1 MDLTERKL
9 KILQA
14 IIADFVRTAEPVG
27 SRTIS
32 RNYELGISPATIRN
46 EMSDLEEMG
55 YLTHPHTSSG
65 RVPSEKAYRLY
76 VNEMMGK
83 KELSEA
89 EKNAIASKLYEN
101 VTELDN
107 LIERAAHVLSE
118 ITSLTAFAL
127 SPGKELD
134 RLRYVNLI
142 PVDDRTVV
150 LMIVAESGKVSNTTV
165 QLDRPVN
172 DETLRILAKNMTY
185 NYSGKTLS
193 EALKIDIIKNFRE
206 DAEAM
211 AMFRNN
217 IVPGFLKTLEDM
229 LNVNLYMDG
238 LTNIFSIPEYNDIE
252 KAKSFFEILGR
263 KEDIRKKLIERDDGM
278 IITIGGENQD
288 ADLSDCSVITATYH
302 VDGRLVGKLGVI
314 GPTRM
319 KYDEVTSVVEYLTDN
334 ISKAFMIT
342 GGEKADDGKTRGD

>member
-14 IIADFVRTAEPVG
+14 VIADFVRTAEPIG

-32 RNYELGISPATIRN
+32 KNYSLGSPATIRN

-76 VNEMMGK
+76 VNEMMKK
-83 KELSEA
+83 KELSQA
-89 EKNAIASKLYEN
+89 EKDAIASELYQN
-101 VTELDN
+101 VNELDS

-118 ITSLTAFAL
+118 ITNLTAFAL
-127 SPGKELD
+127 SPGKEQDKLK
-134 RLRYVNLI
+134 YINLL
-142 PVDDRTVV
+142 PVDDYAVV
-150 LMIVAESGKVSNTTV
+150 LMLVSDSGKVSNTV
-165 QLDRPVN
+165 VRLKAPASED
-172 DETLRILAKNMTY
+172 TLRILAKNMTY

-193 EALKIDIIKNFRE
+193 EALKLDIIENFRA

-211 AMFRNN
+211 SMFENSIAPSFIR
-217 IVPGFLKTLEDM
+217 TLEDM

-238 LTNIFSIPEYNDIE
+238 LTNIFALPEYNDIE
-252 KAKSFFEILGR
+252 KARTFFEMINR
-263 KEDIRKKLIERDDGM
+263 KADITQKLISRGDGVE
-278 IITIGGENQD
+278 ITIGRENQD
-288 ADLSDCSVITATYH
+288 ADLSECSVITATYH

-334 ISKAFMIT
+334 ISKAFMLT
-342 GGEKADDGKTRGD
+342 EGDDDDR

>member
-14 IIADFVRTAEPVG
+14 VIADFVRTAEPVG

-32 RNYELGISPATIRN
+32 KNYELGSPATIRN

-76 VNEMMGK
+76 VNEMMSK
-83 KELSEA
+83 KELSQE
-89 EKNAIASKLYEN
+89 EKDAIAHDLYEN
-101 VTELDN
+101 VTEFDN

-118 ITSLTAFAL
+118 ITNLTAFAL
-127 SPGKELD
+127 TPGKEQDKLK
-134 RLRYVNLI
+134 YINLL
-142 PVDDRTVV
+142 PVDDYTVV
-150 LMIVAESGKVSNTTV
+150 LMLVSDSGKVSNTAV
-165 QLDRPVN
+165 RLDKPASE
-172 DETLRILAKNMTY
+172 ETLRILSKNMTY

-193 EALKIDIIKNFRE
+193 EALTIDIIKTFKA

-211 AMFRNN
+211 AMFENS
-217 IVPGFLKTLEDM
+217 IAPSFVKTLEDM

-238 LTNIFSIPEYNDIE
+238 LTNIFALPEYNDID
-252 KAKSFFEILGR
+252 KARTFFEMVNR
-263 KEDIRKKLIERDDGM
+263 KSDITQKMISRDDGIM
-278 IITIGGENQD
+278 ITIGGENQD
-288 ADLSDCSVITATYH
+288 EELSDCSVITATYH
-302 VDGRLVGKLGVI
+302 VDGKLVGKLGVI

-319 KYDEVTSVVEYLTDN
+319 NYDEVTSVVEYLTDN
-334 ISKAFMIT
+334 ISRAFMLT
-342 GGEKADDGKTRGD
+342 EGEDDD

>member
-14 IIADFVRTAEPVG
+14 VIADFVRTAEPVG

-32 RNYELGISPATIRN
+32 KNYELGSPATIRN

-76 VNEMMGK
+76 VNEMMK
-83 KELSEA
+83 KRELTA
-89 EKNAIASKLYEN
+89 EQKKAISDRLYAN
-101 VTELDN
+101 VSELDT

-118 ITSLTAFAL
+118 ITNLTAFAL
-127 SPGKELD
+127 SPGKEQDKLK
-134 RLRYVNLI
+134 YVNLL
-142 PVDDRTVV
+142 PVDEHTVV
-150 LMIVAESGKVSNTTV
+150 IMLVSDSGRASNAAV
-165 QLDRPVN
+165 RLKKPASE
-172 DETLRILAKNMTY
+172 ETLRVLAKNMTY

-193 EALKIDIIKNFRE
+193 EALKLDIIKTFRA

-211 AMFRNN
+211 AMFENSIAPSFIR
-217 IVPGFLKTLEDM
+217 TLEDM

-238 LTNIFSIPEYNDIE
+238 MTNIFSLPEYNDIE
-252 KAKSFFEILGR
+252 KARSFFQMI
-263 KEDIRKKLIERDDGM
+263 DRKKEITQKIKGRDDGVM
-278 IITIGGENQD
+278 ITIGGENQD
-288 ADLSDCSVITATYH
+288 EDLADCSVISATYH
-302 VDGRLVGKLGVI
+302 VDGKLVGKLGVI

-319 KYDEVTSVVEYLTDN
+319 KYDEVTSVVEYLTEN
-334 ISKAFMIT
+334 ITKAFRLT
-342 GGEKADDGKTRGD
+342 EGDDDGR

>member
-14 IIADFVRTAEPVG
+14 VIADFVRTAEPVG

-32 RNYELGISPATIRN
+32 KNYELGSPATIRN

-76 VNEMMGK
+76 VNEMMRK
-83 KELSEA
+83 KELTQE
-89 EKNAIASKLYEN
+89 EKDAIAHDLYEN
-101 VTELDN
+101 VNELDN

-118 ITSLTAFAL
+118 ITNLTAFAL
-127 SPGKELD
+127 TPGKEQDKLK
-134 RLRYVNLI
+134 YINLL
-142 PVDDRTVV
+142 PVDEHTVV
-150 LMIVAESGKVSNTTV
+150 LMLVSDSGKVSNTAV
-165 QLDRPVN
+165 RLEKPASE
-172 DETLRILAKNMTY
+172 ETLRLLAKNMTY

-193 EALKIDIIKNFRE
+193 EALTIDIIKTFKA

-211 AMFRNN
+211 AMFEYS
-217 IVPGFLKTLEDM
+217 IAPSFIKTLEDM

-238 LTNIFSIPEYNDIE
+238 LTNIFALPEYNDIE
-252 KAKSFFEILGR
+252 KARTFFEMINR
-263 KEDIRKKLIERDDGM
+263 KSDITQKLISRDDGVM
-278 IITIGGENQD
+278 ITIGGENQD
-288 ADLSDCSVITATYH
+288 EDLSDCSVITATYH
-302 VDGRLVGKLGVI
+302 VDGKMVGKLGVI

-334 ISKAFMIT
+334 ISKAFMLT
-342 GGEKADDGKTRGD
+342 EGDDDDREK

>member
-14 IIADFVRTAEPVG
+14 VIADFVRTAEPVG

-32 RNYELGISPATIRN
+32 KNYELGSPATIRN

-76 VNEMMGK
+76 VNEMMK
-83 KELSEA
+83 KRELTA
-89 EKNAIASKLYEN
+89 EQKKAISDRLYAN
-101 VTELDN
+101 VSELDT

-118 ITSLTAFAL
+118 ITNLTAFAL
-127 SPGKELD
+127 SPGKEQDKLK
-134 RLRYVNLI
+134 YVNLL
-142 PVDDRTVV
+142 PVDDHTVV
-150 LMIVAESGKVSNTTV
+150 IMLVSDSGRASNAAV
-165 QLDRPVN
+165 RLKKPASE
-172 DETLRILAKNMTY
+172 ETLRILAKNMTY

-193 EALKIDIIKNFRE
+193 EALKLDIIKTFRA

-211 AMFRNN
+211 AMFENSIAPSFIR
-217 IVPGFLKTLEDM
+217 TLEDM

-238 LTNIFSIPEYNDIE
+238 MTNIFSLPEYNDIE
-252 KAKSFFEILGR
+252 KARSFFQMI
-263 KEDIRKKLIERDDGM
+263 DRKKEITQKIKGRDDGVM
-278 IITIGGENQD
+278 ITIGGENQD
-288 ADLSDCSVITATYH
+288 EDLADCSVISATYH
-302 VDGRLVGKLGVI
+302 VDGKLVGKLGVI

-334 ISKAFMIT
+334 ITKAFRLT
-342 GGEKADDGKTRGD
+342 EGDDDGR

>member
-14 IIADFVRTAEPVG
+14 VIADFVRTAEPVG

-32 RNYELGISPATIRN
+32 KNYELGSPATIRN

-76 VNEMMGK
+76 VNEMMK
-83 KELSEA
+83 KRELTA
-89 EKNAIASKLYEN
+89 EQKKAISDRLYAN
-101 VTELDN
+101 VSELDT

-118 ITSLTAFAL
+118 ITNLTAFAL
-127 SPGKELD
+127 SPGKEQDKLK
-134 RLRYVNLI
+134 YVNLL
-142 PVDDRTVV
+142 PVDDHTVV
-150 LMIVAESGKVSNTTV
+150 IMLVSDSGRASNAAV
-165 QLDRPVN
+165 RLKKPASE
-172 DETLRILAKNMTY
+172 ETLRVLAKNMTY

-193 EALKIDIIKNFRE
+193 EALKLDIIKTFRA

-211 AMFRNN
+211 AMFENSIAPSFIR
-217 IVPGFLKTLEDM
+217 TLEDM

-238 LTNIFSIPEYNDIE
+238 MTNIFSLPEYNDIE
-252 KAKSFFEILGR
+252 KARSFFQMI
-263 KEDIRKKLIERDDGM
+263 DRKKEITQKIKGRDDGVM
-278 IITIGGENQD
+278 ITIGGENQD
-288 ADLSDCSVITATYH
+288 EDLADCSVISATYH
-302 VDGRLVGKLGVI
+302 VDGKLVGKLGVI

-334 ISKAFMIT
+334 ITKAFRLT
-342 GGEKADDGKTRGD
+342 EGDDDGR

>member
-14 IIADFVRTAEPVG
+14 VIADFVRTAEPVG

-32 RNYELGISPATIRN
+32 KNYELGSPATIRN

-76 VNEMMGK
+76 VNEMMK
-83 KELSEA
+83 KRELTA
-89 EKNAIASKLYEN
+89 EQKKAISDRLYAN
-101 VTELDN
+101 VSELDT

-118 ITSLTAFAL
+118 ITNLTAFAL
-127 SPGKELD
+127 SPGKEQDKLK
-134 RLRYVNLI
+134 YVNLL
-142 PVDDRTVV
+142 PVDDHTVV
-150 LMIVAESGKVSNTTV
+150 IMLVSDSGKASNAAV
-165 QLDRPVN
+165 RLKKPAS
-172 DETLRILAKNMTY
+172 EEALRVLAKNMTY

-193 EALKIDIIKNFRE
+193 EALKLDIIKTFRA

-211 AMFRNN
+211 AMFENSIAPSFIR
-217 IVPGFLKTLEDM
+217 TLEDM

-238 LTNIFSIPEYNDIE
+238 MTNIFSLPEYNDIE
-252 KAKSFFEILGR
+252 KARSFFQMI
-263 KEDIRKKLIERDDGM
+263 DRKKEITQKIKGRDDGVM
-278 IITIGGENQD
+278 ITIGGENQD
-288 ADLSDCSVITATYH
+288 EDLADCSVISATYH
-302 VDGRLVGKLGVI
+302 VDGKLVGKLGVI

-334 ISKAFMIT
+334 ITKAFRLT
-342 GGEKADDGKTRGD
+342 EGDDDGR

>member
-14 IIADFVRTAEPVG
+14 VIADFVRTAEPVG

-32 RNYELGISPATIRN
+32 KNYELGSPATIRN

-76 VNEMMGK
+76 VNEMMK
-83 KELSEA
+83 KRELSQE
-89 EKNAIASKLYEN
+89 EKEAIAKDLYQN

-118 ITSLTAFAL
+118 ITNLTAFAL
-127 SPGKELD
+127 TPGKEQDKLK
-134 RLRYVNLI
+134 YINLL
-142 PVDDRTVV
+142 PVDDNTVV
-150 LMIVAESGKVSNTTV
+150 LMLVSDSGKVSNTAV
-165 QLDRPVN
+165 RLEKAASE
-172 DETLRILAKNMTY
+172 ETLRILSKNMTY
-185 NYSGKTLS
+185 NFRGKTLS
-193 EALKIDIIKNFRE
+193 EALTIDIIETLKA

-211 AMFRNN
+211 AMFENSIAPSFVR
-217 IVPGFLKTLEDM
+217 TLEDM

-238 LTNIFSIPEYNDIE
+238 LTNIFALPEYNDID
-252 KAKSFFEILGR
+252 KARTFFEMVNR
-263 KEDIRKKLIERDDGM
+263 KADITQKLISRDDGVM
-278 IITIGGENQD
+278 ITIGGENQD
-288 ADLSDCSVITATYH
+288 EELSDCSVITATYH
-302 VDGRLVGKLGVI
+302 VDGKMVGKLGVI

-319 KYDEVTSVVEYLTDN
+319 QYDEVTSVVEYLTEN
-334 ISKAFMIT
+334 ISKAFMLAE
-342 GGEKADDGKTRGD
+342 GDDDD

>member
-14 IIADFVRTAEPVG
+14 IIADFIRTAEPVG

-32 RNYELGISPATIRN
+32 RNYDLGVSPATVRN

-83 KELSEA
+83 KELTSA
-89 EKNAIASKLYEN
+89 EKDEIARKLHEN
-101 VTELDN
+101 VSELNN

-118 ITSLTAFAL
+118 ITNLTAFAL
-127 SPGKELD
+127 TPGKDQE
-134 RLRYVNLI
+134 RLRYVDLI

-150 LMIVAESGKVSNTTV
+150 LMIVADSGEVSNTTV
-165 QLDRPVN
+165 RLDRPAT
-172 DETLRILAKNMTY
+172 DDTLRILAKNMTY
-185 NYSGKTLS
+185 NYQGKTLS
-193 EALKIDIIKNFRE
+193 EALKIDIIKTFRE

-211 AMFRNN
+211 AMFENN
-217 IVPGFLKTLEDM
+217 IVPGFIRTLEDM

-238 LTNIFSIPEYNDIE
+238 LTNIFSIPEYSDIE
-252 KAKSFFEILGR
+252 KARSFFEMMDR
-263 KEDIRKKLIERDDGM
+263 KDEITRKLVSRDDG
-278 IITIGGENQD
+278 IIVTIGGENQE
-288 ADLSDCSVITATYH
+288 AEFCDCSVVTATYH
-302 VDGRLVGKLGVI
+302 VDGKLVGKLGVI

-319 KYDEVTSVVEYLTDN
+319 KYDEVTSVVEFLTDN
-334 ISKAFMIT
+334 ISNAFMIT
-342 GGEKADDGKTRGD
+342 EGDIDE

>member
-32 RNYELGISPATIRN
+32 RNYELGVSPATVRN

-83 KELSEA
+83 KELTDE
-89 EKNAIASKLYEN
+89 EKDVIARKLHEN
-101 VTELDN
+101 VSELDN
-107 LIERAAHVLSE
+107 LIERAAKVLSE
-118 ITSLTAFAL
+118 ITNLTAFAL
-127 SPGKELD
+127 TPGKEQEK
-134 RLRYVNLI
+134 LRYIDLI
-142 PVDDRTVV
+142 PVDERTVV
-150 LMIVAESGKVSNTTV
+150 LMIVSDTGEVSNTTV
-165 QLDRPVN
+165 RLDKPAN
-172 DETLRILAKNMTY
+172 ADTLRILAKNMTY
-185 NYSGKTLS
+185 SYQGKTLS
-193 EALKIDIIKNFRE
+193 EALKIDIIKSFRE

-211 AMFRNN
+211 AMFENN
-217 IVPGFLKTLEDM
+217 IVPGFIKTLEDM

-238 LTNIFSIPEYNDIE
+238 LTNIFSIPEYSDIE
-252 KAKSFFEILGR
+252 KARSFFEMMNR
-263 KEDIRKKLIERDDGM
+263 KDEITRKLISRDDG
-278 IITIGGENQD
+278 IIVTIGGENQEVEFC
-288 ADLSDCSVITATYH
+288 DCSVVTATYH
-302 VDGRLVGKLGVI
+302 VDGKLVGKLGVI

-319 KYDEVTSVVEYLTDN
+319 KYDEVTSVVEFLTDN
-334 ISKAFMIT
+334 ISNAFMIT
-342 GGEKADDGKTRGD
+342 EGEDTDE

>member
-32 RNYELGISPATIRN
+32 KKYELGVSPATVRN

-83 KELSEA
+83 RELSA
-89 EKNAIASKLYEN
+89 EEKDAIARKLHEN
-101 VTELDN
+101 VSELDN
-107 LIERAAHVLSE
+107 LIERAAQVLSE
-118 ITSLTAFAL
+118 ITNLTAFAL
-127 SPGKELD
+127 TPGKEQEK
-134 RLRYVNLI
+134 LRYIDLI
-142 PVDDRTVV
+142 PVDERTVV
-150 LMIVAESGKVSNTTV
+150 LMIVSDNGEVFNTTV
-165 QLDRPVN
+165 RLDRAAS
-172 DETLRILAKNMTY
+172 DDTLRVLAKSMTY
-185 NYSGKTLS
+185 NYAGKTLS
-193 EALKIDIIKNFRE
+193 EALKIDIIKTFRE

-211 AMFRNN
+211 TMFENN
-217 IVPGFLKTLEDM
+217 IVPGFIRTLEDM

-252 KAKSFFEILGR
+252 KARSFFEMMNR
-263 KEDIRKKLIERDDGM
+263 KEEITRKLASREDG
-278 IITIGGENQD
+278 IIVTIGGENQE
-288 ADLSDCSVITATYH
+288 AEFSDCSVVTATYH
-302 VDGRLVGKLGVI
+302 VDGKLVGKLGVI

-319 KYDEVTSVVEYLTDN
+319 KYDEVTSVVEFLTDN
-334 ISKAFMIT
+334 ISNAFMIT
-342 GGEKADDGKTRGD
+342 EGDADE